1 MSTSRPRPKD
11 RARSGRSMFRMAA
24 CWPWRPTPVPL
35 RPILTVSSGS
45 IAGAGQ
51 SASPATVAD
60 ATIATPNLT
69 DALTLSGNLSVRD
82 RSPRPARDLPILCG
96 DNSYE
101 EGTTVAAG
109 TLEILSSSALPD
121 GTNLTVAAGGTF
133 IFDPA
138 GSASPLAVRRL
149 VAWPLAALPPVAS
162 PRVVASVPEPATFA
176 LFAAGVVLFVAH
188 RCWGRKRETNRG

>member
-1 MSTSRPRPKD
+1 
-11 RARSGRSMFRMAA
+11 MFRMAA

-69 DALTLSGNLSVRD
+69 DALTLSGNLSGAG
-82 RSPRPARDLPILCG
+82 PITKTGGLLILCG